1 MKSSILF
8 EVAMVIFGTA
18 LFLYSVIEHEPPA
31 FIAYV
36 FGILTGACWA
46 GLVVLHWLRSD
57 DEDEGD
63 KHD

>member
-1 MKSSILF
+1 MKSILF
-8 EVAMVIFGTA
+8 EIAMVVLGTV

-31 FIAYV
+31 FVAYV

-57 DEDEGD
+57 DDEGG
-63 KHD
+63 KHDD